1 MQFKGS
7 VRKHHR
13 SQKSYLKG
21 ISRMSKCY
29 FNDFLLRKKRNKK
42 QAIFCKQKNKLK
54 IFFSAKKARGLYF
67 SSSQA
72 KTSGQFVPEQIFSPL
87 WPIINPT
94 STLLIITYLP
104 KEYITPWAKNG
115 KKIVQ

>member
-1 MQFKGS
+1 MNLSHVKMLFQRFLFTEKKKEN
-7 VRKHHR
+7 R
-13 SQKSYLKG
+13 Q
-21 ISRMSKCY
+21 Y
-29 FNDFLLRKKRNKK
+29 FVTM
-42 QAIFCKQKNKLK
+42 QKNKLK

-115 KKIVQ
+115 KK